1 MGIIDRTINAHAT
14 LTTVLRRERSANG
27 QITAMQLRL
36 SSKNA
41 DYAIRVN
48 RDVHNGLKKI
58 QYERTSFKD

>member
-1 MGIIDRTINAHAT
+1 MLT

-41 DYAIRVN
+41 IMRNELRKQRCYV
-48 RDVHNGLKKI
+48 
-58 QYERTSFKD
+58 QP